1 MGEILQYLDEQGIPY
16 EKVEHPPVFT
26 CEQSER
32 LVPPLEGK
40 HTKNLFLRDKKGR
53 RHILVAVG
61 YEKQVD
67 LKALAKC
74 ISVNRLSMASEKRL
88 LKYLGVTP
96 GSVTLLGL
104 VHDTEGAVEVVID
117 EAIWRAD
124 KVKCHPLVNT
134 ATVAI
139 SHQDLARFIE
149 KTGHFT
155 RVLEVPAINKEQV
168 SC

>member
-1 MGEILQYLDEQGIPY
+1 MRDILQYLDEQGIAY
-16 EKVEHPPVFT
+16 EKVEHPAVFT
-26 CEQSER
+26 CEQSEQ

-67 LKALAKC
+67 LKALAKRLG
-74 ISVNRLSMASEKRL
+74 VNRLSMASEKRM
-88 LKYLGVTP
+88 LKFLGVTP

-104 VHDTEGAVEVVID
+104 IHDTEREVEVVID
-117 EAIWRAD
+117 EAIWQAD
-124 KVKCHPLVNT
+124 KLKCHPLVNT

-139 SHQDLARFIE
+139 SLSDMARFVE
-149 KTGHFT
+149 ETGHT
-155 RVLEVPAINKEQV
+155 ARVIGVPAIGEQII
-168 SC
+168 SE